1 VSSLVKGKHYLI
13 DMSGASS
20 DINVALPAGESEAA
34 VRVSVLGNATNIY
47 RVTLNRAGSDTI
59 KYNGSAGL
67 TGIRLA
73 NAETWVELSWDGTQW
88 VIDCEEN
95 LTGGQGL
102 VTQALDLTDFTG
114 SPKTFTAYNGRHYL
128 VDMAGAAEQYT
139 IVLPAG
145 FTETVVRISVKNND
159 LNTYP
164 LKVDGNGTEK
174 IWYDSVEN
182 ADVYFG
188 GSDQWAEFSWDTK
201 DSHWIVNDGTGG
213 LGGYV
218 SGPLTVTG
226 AFTPSGGIVGK
237 TDGVAVAEGYIGETK
252 VGSLLIA
259 SRTTL
264 TNSEWKTVTSVTVKP
279 GKWELKSIVGFSGN
293 GGAVTGTR
301 FGGGIGTADGNAS
314 GGIVLGGNAGLLPT
328 PPTAACET
336 TIAVPSDI
344 VTPTVETTYFLK
356 AYAEFSSGTVQAFGR
371 ITAERIA

>member
-1 VSSLVKGKHYLI
+1 
-13 DMSGASS
+13 
-20 DINVALPAGESEAA
+20 
-34 VRVSVLGNATNIY
+34 
-47 RVTLNRAGSDTI
+47 
-59 KYNGSAGL
+59 
-67 TGIRLA
+67 
-73 NAETWVELSWDGTQW
+73 
-88 VIDCEEN
+88 
-95 LTGGQGL
+95 
-102 VTQALDLTDFTG
+102 
-114 SPKTFTAYNGRHYL
+114 
-128 VDMAGAAEQYT
+128 
-139 IVLPAG
+139 
-145 FTETVVRISVKNND
+145 
-159 LNTYP
+159 
-164 LKVDGNGTEK
+164 
-174 IWYDSVEN
+174 
-182 ADVYFG
+182 
-188 GSDQWAEFSWDTK
+188 
-201 DSHWIVNDGTGG
+201 
-213 LGGYV
+213 
-218 SGPLTVTG
+218 LTVTG